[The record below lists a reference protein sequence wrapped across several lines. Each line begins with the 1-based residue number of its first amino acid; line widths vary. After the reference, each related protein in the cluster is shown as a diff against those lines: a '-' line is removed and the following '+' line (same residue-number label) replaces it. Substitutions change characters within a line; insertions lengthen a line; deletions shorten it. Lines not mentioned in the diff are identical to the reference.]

1 MTSEKDNSR
10 TSLKR
15 VSLAHGKRIVIPSSV
30 ELLNPEAEGEKQYLY
45 FVWPLPTEDPE
56 NPCSLQETFDG
67 EGLGCAFGYF
77 TNFDDL
83 YKLGRHDAPMLRA
96 RFNAATVDYMDM
108 TKRLCKALSEKLDEG
123 VEWGYAWCICD
134 VSGNEVPVGTSPV
147 AVVNRKVIWDD

>member
-1 MTSEKDNSR
+1 MTIENND
-10 TSLKR
+10 TSSPLKV
-15 VSLAHGKRIVIPSSV
+15 VSLAHGKKIIIPSSV
-30 ELLNPEAEGEKQYLY
+30 ELLNPEAEGKKHFLY
-45 FVWPLPTEDPE
+45 FVWPLSTEGPE
-56 NPCSLQETFDG
+56 HPCSLHEAIDG
-67 EGLGCAFGYF
+67 KGLGCAFGYLTDF
-77 TNFDDL
+77 YDL

-147 AVVNRKVIWDD
+147 AVVNRKVTWDD